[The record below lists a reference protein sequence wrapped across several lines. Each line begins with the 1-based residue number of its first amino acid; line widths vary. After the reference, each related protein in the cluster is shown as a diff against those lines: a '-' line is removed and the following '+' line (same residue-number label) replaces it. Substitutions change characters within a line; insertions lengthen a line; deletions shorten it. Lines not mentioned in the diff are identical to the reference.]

1 MGFGRMNRSLL
12 VDKKMLREPQ
22 QRTACKGMV
31 RASRSSVLLKIP
43 TGVEVSEVAGEEA
56 RSQ

>member
-1 MGFGRMNRSLL
+1 ME
-12 VDKKMLREPQ
+12 KKMLREPQ
-22 QRTACKGMV
+22 QRTACKSMV

-56 RSQ
+56 RGQ